1 MLLWCQRK
9 TACYEEVEIRDFSSS
24 WNNGLAFCALLDIHR
39 PDLIDYDALDKSDHK
54 GNTAL
59 AFRIA
64 TEEIG
69 IPALLD
75 VEDVCDVAKP
85 DERSLMTYIAYWFHA
100 FSQLDRIETAGRR
113 VEKFVEVMQGAWS
126 MQHSFEERMRELLKQ
141 IHEVK
146 NTWQNARF
154 LGTYADAK
162 AQHTQFSAYKRT
174 LKRAW
179 VAERADLVS
188 LLGNIKTKLSTYRL
202 KDYDPPA
209 TLSLP
214 NLDKEWKLLL
224 QSENKRSMQINEKIR
239 DIKEELR
246 RSFADAANEFALCL
260 NTVSMQISELD
271 GQPEV
276 CSREF
281 FGYAHN
287 LSLALLTMSRGTAPT
302 AYSPYSPH
310 QYYPA

>member
-1 MLLWCQRK
+1 
-9 TACYEEVEIRDFSSS
+9 
-24 WNNGLAFCALLDIHR
+24 
-39 PDLIDYDALDKSDHK
+39 
-54 GNTAL
+54 
-59 AFRIA
+59 
-64 TEEIG
+64 
-69 IPALLD
+69 
-75 VEDVCDVAKP
+75 
-85 DERSLMTYIAYWFHA
+85 MTYIAYWFHA

-126 MQHSFEERMRELLKQ
+126 MQHGFEQRMRELLKQ

-162 AQHTQFSAYKRT
+162 AQHTQFSSYKRT

-209 TLSLP
+209 ILSLP

-224 QSENKRSMQINEKIR
+224 QSENRRSMQINEKIR

-271 GQPEV
+271 GEPEV
-276 CSREF
+276 CLWVCS
-281 FGYAHN
+281 
-287 LSLALLTMSRGTAPT
+287 
-302 AYSPYSPH
+302 
-310 QYYPA
+310 